1 MAIKNSDLIVKIISR
16 ITVSEEDCESMRRYK
31 FKRNRMIRKVNDV
44 LEQFVEEMMLGN
56 LCDLEEIEALNAAWC
71 DEADKM
77 IHEENKN
84 FTQVIDVLKEHW
96 NKEFLVGMI

>member
-31 FKRNRMIRKVNDV
+31 FKRNRMIRRVNDV
-44 LEQFVEEMMLGN
+44 LEQFVEGMILGN
-56 LCDLEEIEALNAAWC
+56 LADLEEIEALNDAWC
-71 DEADKM
+71 DEANKM

-84 FTQVIDVLKEHW
+84 FEQVFDALKEHW
-96 NKEFLVGMI
+96 KKEFLAGMI

>member
-1 MAIKNSDLIVKIISR
+1 
-16 ITVSEEDCESMRRYK
+16 
-31 FKRNRMIRKVNDV
+31 
-44 LEQFVEEMMLGN
+44 MMLGN